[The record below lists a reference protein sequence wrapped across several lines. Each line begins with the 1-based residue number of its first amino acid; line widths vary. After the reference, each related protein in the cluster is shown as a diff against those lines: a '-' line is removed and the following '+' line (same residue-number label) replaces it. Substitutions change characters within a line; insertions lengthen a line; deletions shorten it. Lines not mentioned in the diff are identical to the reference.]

1 MLTVMTGA
9 LITVVLLVGYALLA
23 RWRPGA
29 WTNGLVL
36 LCAVLA
42 AAWVVVRQAVG
53 IPVFGIVVL
62 ALLAVG
68 GVLGVLALPLLLIAN
83 GVTMARKEGLRP
95 ANMLSGLLG
104 VAILGLMVW
113 LAVSIGQ
120 QLTGPLYLGIG
131 AFLALAWLSFG
142 YLGFLASGVAL
153 GRSRCAPGRHHLV
166 VLGAGLI
173 NGRVPRLLGGR
184 LDRAVDQWRADR
196 AAGYESLIIP
206 SGGQGSDESRAEGD
220 AMAEYLRE
228 HGVPEAAIRIED
240 RATTTAENLR
250 YSTELVAREEP
261 AGLVVV
267 TSSYHAVRAA
277 DLCRR
282 RRLRAQVLGA
292 STARYFMP
300 SALLREYVALL
311 AVHPWLNAV
320 MVALTFSTGPLAWWL
335 SSMS

>member
-1 MLTVMTGA
+1 MLADMTGV
-9 LITVVLLVGYALLA
+9 LITLVLLVGYALLA

-42 AAWVVVRQAVG
+42 GAWVVFRQLVG
-53 IPVFGIVVL
+53 IPVLGSVVVL
-62 ALLAVG
+62 VVAVAAALG
-68 GVLGVLALPLLLIAN
+68 MLALPVLLIAN
-83 GVTMARKEGLRP
+83 GITMARKEGLRP

-104 VAILGLMVW
+104 VAIVVLMTW
-113 LAVSIGQ
+113 LAVSLGQ
-120 QLTGPLYLGIG
+120 QLTGPLYLGFG
-131 AFLALAWLSFG
+131 ALLAVGWLSFG
-142 YLGFLASGVAL
+142 FLGFLASGVAL
-153 GRSRCAPGRHHLV
+153 GRRRCAPGPHHLV

-220 AMAEYLRE
+220 AMAEYLSE
-228 HGVPEAAIRIED
+228 HGVPAGAIRIED
-240 RATTTAENLR
+240 RASTTAENLR
-250 YSTELVAREEP
+250 FSTELVTAEEP

-282 RRLRAQVLGA
+282 QRLQAQVLGA
-292 STARYFMP
+292 GTARYFMP

-320 MVALTFSTGPLAWWL
+320 MVALILASGPLAWWL
-335 SSMS
+335 STMV